1 MRGPA
6 DWTNMDTFG
15 MAGAGGSWA
24 GADRSTGLAV
34 AVTKNVLSDDFQ
46 TVGTIASLIAG

>member
-1 MRGPA
+1 
-6 DWTNMDTFG
+6 MDTFG
-15 MAGAGGSWA
+15 TAGAGGSWA

-34 AVTKNVLSDDFQ
+34 AVSKNVLSDDFQ